1 VRVCFV
7 CLGNICR
14 SPAAEAILRR
24 MAEEEGIDLVVDS
37 AGTADY
43 HVGEPP
49 HELSEAEG
57 RRRGYLLDHRGRQF
71 TRADFAAYDLVVPLD
86 AANEMDLRELAPD
99 GEAAR
104 KVVRLGAF
112 LPGPDGGLLD
122 AADVEDVA
130 DPWGMPASAYA
141 EMYDHLERACRA
153 LLQRIQ
159 DGTLGEL
166 LDAYAGG
173 LTSR

>member
-1 VRVCFV
+1 MRVCFV

-24 MAEEEGIDLVVDS
+24 MAEEEGVDLVVDS

-49 HELSEAEG
+49 HELSVAEG
-57 RRRGYLLDHRGRQF
+57 HRRGYRLEHRGRQF
-71 TRADFAAYDLVVPLD
+71 TRADFASYDLIVPLD
-86 AANEMDLRELAPD
+86 RSNETELRELAPD

-112 LPGPDGGLLD
+112 LPAADGGLLD

-130 DPWGMPASAYA
+130 DPWGMPPAAYA

-153 LLQRIQ
+153 LLEHIREGMLN
-159 DGTLGEL
+159 DL